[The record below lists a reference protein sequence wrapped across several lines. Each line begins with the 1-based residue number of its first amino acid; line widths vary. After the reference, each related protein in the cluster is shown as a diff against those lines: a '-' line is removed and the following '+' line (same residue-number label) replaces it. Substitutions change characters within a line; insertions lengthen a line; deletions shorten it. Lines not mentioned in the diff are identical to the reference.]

1 MRKTGILWVLT
12 LHLIISV
19 THVVAQNNNVWTLQ
33 KCIEYAREH
42 NITVKKVQLNMESAR
57 LNVTQSWAAVA
68 PTLNGFFT
76 ETFNYGL
83 RFDPTTS
90 LLNNQ
95 HFTTTSIGANSQFI
109 VFNGLANYYTISQ
122 NKNTYKASQYDFQ
135 QALDDISLNIANL
148 YMQVLFAQERLEIVK
163 QQVELLKKQ
172 VDRSKQLYQA
182 GALTQGALLS
192 IEAQLATQELTLIN
206 GENALANAKLAL
218 IQALA
223 LDEFDIQI
231 EKPDFSKIQVDEFNE
246 TKNAQS
252 IYTMA
257 VNSRPNILSRE
268 YRLKSARYALAV
280 ARGNYYPQFSV
291 NTSISTIFSGLL
303 KQNPFDPNS
312 PVVPFFEQLKR
323 NNSQQ
328 IALGLTFPIFSGLQI
343 RTAVQQA
350 KLQYKNAELDLLAEQ
365 LNLKNTI
372 QQAYA
377 DVRTAAKT
385 YQANKKNLQALE
397 ENYNYAKQRFDTN
410 LINSV
415 EFNDAATRY
424 FNARTELLIAQYD
437 FIFKSKVLDFYKGKK
452 IEF

>member
-1 MRKTGILWVLT
+1 MKKTGILGALALYLAT
-12 LHLIISV
+12 AMIHAG
-19 THVVAQNNNVWTLQ
+19 AQNNEVWTLQ
-33 KCIEYAREH
+33 KCIEHAREH
-42 NITVKKVQLNMESAR
+42 NITVKKVQLSMESAR
-57 LNVTQSWAAVA
+57 LNVTQSWAALA
-68 PTLNGFFT
+68 PSLNGFFT
-76 ETFNYGL
+76 ESFNFGL
-83 RFDPTTS
+83 RFDPTTG
-90 LLNNQ
+90 LLNDQ
-95 HFTTTSIGANSQFI
+95 RFTTTSIGASSQFI
-109 VFNGLANYYTISQ
+109 IFNGLANYYTISQ

-163 QQVELLKKQ
+163 QQVDLLKQ
-172 VDRSKQLYQA
+172 QADRSRQLYDA

-218 IQALA
+218 IQVLA
-223 LDEFDIQI
+223 IDGFDIQI
-231 EKPDFSKIQVDEFNE
+231 EKPDFSKIPVGEFNE
-246 TKNAQS
+246 TENAQS
-252 IYTMA
+252 IYALA
-257 VNSRPNILSRE
+257 VNTRPNILSRE
-268 YRLKSARYALAV
+268 YRMKSARNALAV
-280 ARGNYYPQFSV
+280 ARGSYYPQFSV
-291 NTSISTIFSGLL
+291 NTSINTIFSGLL

-312 PVVPFFEQLKR
+312 PVVPFFDQLKR

-328 IALGLTFPIFSGLQI
+328 ISLGLTFPIFNGLQI

-350 KLQYKNAELDLLAEQ
+350 KLQYKNAELDMQAEQ
-365 LNLKNTI
+365 LSLKNTI

-377 DVRTAAKT
+377 DARAASKS

-397 ENYNYAKQRFDTN
+397 ENYTYAKQRFEAN

-415 EFNDAATRY
+415 DYNDAATRF